1 MELNI
6 RKRSGGLILA
16 LAAATAILLPAPVR
30 AASPRFN
37 LALGASAFLPSE
49 SLLRQIYGSP
59 LLGLQARASVQFA
72 GGWSVFAGYRSVR
85 ANGEAADIGTNFD
98 GEAYGV
104 RLELRS
110 YRGGVGYEWV
120 VGRWTFGAA
129 AGAAWLTCRETWPA
143 AGFMADKT
151 SFGAVFEASLDFALI
166 GPLGIFSRLEIGP
179 TQRKDDILLGGFD
192 AAAGISLRF

>member
-6 RKRSGGLILA
+6 RKRPVRLIWA
-16 LAAATAILLPAPVR
+16 LAAAAILLPAPVR

-37 LALGASAFLPSE
+37 LAFGAAAFLPSD

-59 LLGLQARASVQFA
+59 LLGLQARASIRFA
-72 GGWSVFAGYRSVR
+72 GGWSIFAGYRSVR
-85 ANGEAADIGTNFD
+85 ADGEAADIGASFD

-104 RLELRS
+104 HMDLRS
-110 YRGGVGYEWV
+110 YRGGVGYEWA

-129 AGAAWLTCRETWPA
+129 AGVAWLTCRETWPE
-143 AGFMADKT
+143 AGFTAEKT
-151 SFGAVFEASLDFALI
+151 AFGAVLEASVDFALI
-166 GPLGIFSRLEIGP
+166 GPLGITTRLEIGP
-179 TQRKDDILLGGFD
+179 TQRKDDILLGGFA